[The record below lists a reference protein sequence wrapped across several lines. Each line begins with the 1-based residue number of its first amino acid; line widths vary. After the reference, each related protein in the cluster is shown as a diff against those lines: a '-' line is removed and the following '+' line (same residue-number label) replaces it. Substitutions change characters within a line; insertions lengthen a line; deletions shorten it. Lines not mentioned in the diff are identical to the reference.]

1 VGITL
6 LEVFLF
12 IHVLLFVYWLG
23 ADLGVY
29 YTSRFVVDR
38 KLSTETRA
46 ITGKIMEF
54 VDLSPRICLV
64 LFLPSGISLMALYDQ
79 VPSIVADNKYLIILA
94 AWLAG
99 LIWLYLVIRNYH
111 SHGDPKAAIIKKT
124 DLTIR
129 YLIVTS
135 IFASAIYVLFVD
147 EPFGITTN
155 PKWLAIKVMFYA
167 TAIAG
172 GVGIRKALVPFG
184 PAFGKVLAGTQTEA
198 DNDALSL
205 SLKKAIPW
213 VHLIWFCVLAA
224 AFLGITKP
232 GAVL

>member
-1 VGITL
+1 MGITL

-12 IHVLLFVYWLG
+12 IHVVLFVYWLG

-46 ITGKIMEF
+46 IPGKIMEF
-54 VDLSPRICLV
+54 VDLSPRITLV
-64 LFLPSGISLMALYDQ
+64 LFLPSGISLISLYEK
-79 VPSIVADNKYLIILA
+79 VPNFVADYRYLIIVV
-94 AWLAG
+94 AWLLGMA
-99 LIWLYLVIRNYH
+99 WLYLVIRNYH
-111 SHGDPKAAIIKKT
+111 SHGDPKAALIKRT
-124 DLTIR
+124 DLAIR
-129 YLIVTS
+129 YLIVAS
-135 IFASAIYVLFVD
+135 IFAGGIYTLLVD
-147 EPFGITTN
+147 EPFGVTTN

-172 GVGIRKALVPFG
+172 GIGIRKALVPFG
-184 PAFGKVLAGTQTEA
+184 PAFGNVLSGKATEA

-205 SLKKAIPW
+205 SLKNALPW

-224 AFLGITKP
+224 AFLGIAKP

>member
-12 IHVLLFVYWLG
+12 IHVVLFVYWLG

-64 LFLPSGISLMALYDQ
+64 LFLPSGISLMALYDKSPTF
-79 VPSIVADNKYLIILA
+79 VMDNKYLIIIGS
-94 AWLAG
+94 WLAG
-99 LIWLYLVIRNYH
+99 LAWLYLVIRNYH

-124 DLTIR
+124 DLAIR
-129 YLIVTS
+129 YLIVAS
-135 IFASAIYVLFVD
+135 IFAGAIFTLAVD
-147 EPFGITTN
+147 EPFGQ
-155 PKWLAIKVMFYA
+155 M
-167 TAIAG
+167 
-172 GVGIRKALVPFG
+172 
-184 PAFGKVLAGTQTEA
+184 
-198 DNDALSL
+198 
-205 SLKKAIPW
+205 
-213 VHLIWFCVLAA
+213 VHQL
-224 AFLGITKP
+224 P
-232 GAVL
+232 R

>member
-1 VGITL
+1 MGISL
-6 LEVFLF
+6 LEFFIF
-12 IHVLLFVYWLG
+12 IHIVLFVYWLG

-38 KLSTETRA
+38 KLSAETRA

-64 LFLPSGISLMALYDQ
+64 LFLPSGISLLALSDKA
-79 VPSIVADNKYLIILA
+79 PATLHDNRYPIMFA
-94 AWLAG
+94 AWVAG
-99 LIWLYLVIRNYH
+99 LAWLYLVIRNYH
-111 SHGDPKAAIIKKT
+111 SHGDPKAAIIRKT

-129 YLIVTS
+129 YTLV
-135 IFASAIYVLFVD
+135 AAIYAGGIYTLLVD
-147 EPFGITTN
+147 EPFGVTTN
-155 PKWLAIKVMFYA
+155 PKWLAVKVMFYA

-172 GVGIRKALVPFG
+172 GIGIRKALVPFG
-184 PAFGKVLAGTQTEA
+184 PAFGNVLSGKATEA

-205 SLKKAIPW
+205 SLKNSLPW

-224 AFLGITKP
+224 AFLGVTKP
-232 GAVL
+232 GAIL

>member
-1 VGITL
+1 
-6 LEVFLF
+6 
-12 IHVLLFVYWLG
+12 
-23 ADLGVY
+23 
-29 YTSRFVVDR
+29 
-38 KLSTETRA
+38 
-46 ITGKIMEF
+46 MEF

-64 LFLPSGISLMALYDQ
+64 LFLPSGISLMALYDNSPTF
-79 VPSIVADNKYLIILA
+79 VLDNKYLIIIGS
-94 AWLAG
+94 WLAG
-99 LIWLYLVIRNYH
+99 LAWLYLVIRNYH

-124 DLTIR
+124 DMTIR
-129 YLIVTS
+129 YLIVAS
-135 IFASAIYVLFVD
+135 IFAGALYTLAVD
-147 EPFGITTN
+147 EPFGVTTN

-205 SLKKAIPW
+205 SLKNALPW

-224 AFLGITKP
+224 AFLGIAKP

>member
-1 VGITL
+1 MGITL
-6 LEVFLF
+6 LEIFLF
-12 IHVLLFVYWLG
+12 IHVVLFVYWLG

-38 KLSTETRA
+38 TLSTQTRA

-64 LFLPSGISLMALYDQ
+64 LFLPSGISLLALSDKA
-79 VPSIVADNKYLIILA
+79 PASLHDNKYPIMLA
-94 AWLAG
+94 AWVAG
-99 LIWLYLVIRNYH
+99 FAWLYLVIRNYH

-124 DLTIR
+124 DLAIR
-129 YLIVTS
+129 YVIVAA
-135 IFASAIYVLFVD
+135 IFAGGIYTLVVD
-147 EPFGITTN
+147 EPFGVTTN

-184 PAFGKVLAGTQTEA
+184 PAFGKVLAGKETEA

-205 SLKKAIPW
+205 SLKNALPW

-224 AFLGITKP
+224 AFLGIAKP

>member
-1 VGITL
+1 MGITL
-6 LEVFLF
+6 LELFLF
-12 IHVLLFVYWLG
+12 IHIVLFVYWLG

-54 VDLSPRICLV
+54 VDLSPRITLV
-64 LFLPSGISLMALYDQ
+64 LFLPSGISLMSLYDE
-79 VPSIVADNKYLIILA
+79 VPSYVADNRYLIMVA
-94 AWLAG
+94 AWLFG
-99 LIWLYLVIRNYH
+99 IIWLYLVIRNYH
-111 SHGDPKAAIIKKT
+111 SHGDPKAALIRKT

-129 YLIVTS
+129 YMIVLG
-135 IFASAIYVLFVD
+135 IFGSGIYTLLAT
-147 EPFGITTN
+147 EPFGVTTN

-167 TAIAG
+167 LAIAG
-172 GVGIRKALVPFG
+172 GIGIRRALVPFG
-184 PAFGKVLAGTQTEA
+184 PAFVRVLGGSPTEA

-205 SLKKAIPW
+205 SLKNALPW

-224 AFLGITKP
+224 AFLGIAKP

>member
-1 VGITL
+1 MGITL

-12 IHVLLFVYWLG
+12 IHVVLFVYWLG

-64 LFLPSGISLMALYDQ
+64 LFLPSGISLLALSDKAPAQ
-79 VPSIVADNKYLIILA
+79 LADNKYAIMLA
-94 AWLAG
+94 AWIAG
-99 LIWLYLVIRNYH
+99 LAWLYLVIRNYH
-111 SHGDPKAAIIKKT
+111 SHGDTKAAIIKKT
-124 DLTIR
+124 DLAIR
-129 YLIVTS
+129 YLIVAA
-135 IFASAIYVLFVD
+135 IFAGGIYTLVAD
-147 EPFGITTN
+147 EPFGVTTN
-155 PKWLAIKVMFYA
+155 PKWLAVKVMFYA

-184 PAFGKVLAGTQTEA
+184 PAFGNVLSGKATEA

-205 SLKKAIPW
+205 SLKNALPW

-224 AFLGITKP
+224 AFLGIAKP
-232 GAVL
+232 GANL